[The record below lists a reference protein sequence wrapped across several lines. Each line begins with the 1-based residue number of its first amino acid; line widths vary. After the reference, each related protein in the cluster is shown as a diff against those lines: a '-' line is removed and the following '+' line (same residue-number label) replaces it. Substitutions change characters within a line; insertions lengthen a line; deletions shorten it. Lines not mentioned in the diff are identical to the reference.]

1 MTQGVA
7 FDLSR
12 KLEHTVHVRALFR
25 LNRLEKVPR
34 VVAALAEALGY
45 PLGVVSCERYWK
57 TDGLVDV
64 RLTATLPAMT
74 PSEVFWDVGVRC
86 THMGMALR
94 GPYISQDRWEFSA
107 ITSQPCGVLS
117 LEWIEVSC
125 YDEV

>member
-45 PLGVVSCERYWK
+45 P
-57 TDGLVDV
+57 
-64 RLTATLPAMT
+64 
-74 PSEVFWDVGVRC
+74 FWGE
-86 THMGMALR
+86 L
-94 GPYISQDRWEFSA
+94 
-107 ITSQPCGVLS
+107 
-117 LEWIEVSC
+117 
-125 YDEV
+125 